1 MFGLEIREIYLSL
14 FTATLGGIGFMI
26 RKIFTSERKIEL
38 LEQTLEELKSGRESR
53 DKELNSQLSEIRH
66 DIKNLLQSRP
76 FPRPRD
82 VYDDKH

>member
-14 FTATLGGIGFMI
+14 FTAVLGGIGFMI

-38 LEQTLEELKSGRESR
+38 LEQSLEELKAGREGR
-53 DKELNSQLSEIRH
+53 DHDLNSQLSEIRH

-76 FPRPRD
+76 YPRPRD
-82 VYDDKH
+82 VYKDE